1 MTDVICGHAIAA
13 VCSLGHCFVSLTA
26 AGLLVSYC
34 HAFDLK
40 LGGRRIYYMTTVAG
54 NIARRDV

>member
-1 MTDVICGHAIAA
+1 MSFVAMQQLLCALVH
-13 VCSLGHCFVSLTA
+13 CSVSLTA

-54 NIARRDV
+54 NFTCRIV